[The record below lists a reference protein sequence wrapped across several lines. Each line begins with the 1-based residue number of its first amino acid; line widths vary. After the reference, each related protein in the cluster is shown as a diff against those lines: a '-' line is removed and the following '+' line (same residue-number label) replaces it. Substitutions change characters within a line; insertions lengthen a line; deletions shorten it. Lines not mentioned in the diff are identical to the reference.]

1 MPKSSAE
8 VHREFVHQILKNE
21 VDGQEERQDDQRED
35 GEEEEVNG
43 VVEEIKQ
50 TQQRSHE
57 TVKMGVMSADP
68 NLSHACACD
77 II

>member
-8 VHREFVHQILKNE
+8 VHREFVHHILKNE